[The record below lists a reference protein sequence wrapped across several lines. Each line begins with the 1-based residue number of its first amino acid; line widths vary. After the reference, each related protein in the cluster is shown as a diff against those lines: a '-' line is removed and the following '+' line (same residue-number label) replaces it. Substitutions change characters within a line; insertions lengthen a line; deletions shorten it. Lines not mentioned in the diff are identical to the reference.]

1 MLEVNIKLD
10 YNDLKLL
17 KAMTK
22 LGDNTKIKTQS
33 YMPGA
38 KIQQTINFV
47 EEHRMIV
54 WESDSYV

>member
-38 KIQQTINFV
+38 KIQQTI
-47 EEHRMIV
+47 IGKCCI
-54 WESDSYV
+54 